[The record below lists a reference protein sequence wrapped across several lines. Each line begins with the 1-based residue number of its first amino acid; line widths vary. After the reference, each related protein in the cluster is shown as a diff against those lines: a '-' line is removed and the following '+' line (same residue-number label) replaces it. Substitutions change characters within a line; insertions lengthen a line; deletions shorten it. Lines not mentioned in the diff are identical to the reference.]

1 METFL
6 IIFTVIVVVGFTI
19 LSFYTSINGGG
30 AEKFEKWLK
39 NKSKENF

>member
-19 LSFYTSINGGG
+19 LSFYTSINGG
-30 AEKFEKWLK
+30 AEKFEQWLK

>member
-19 LSFYTSINGGG
+19 LSFYTSINGG
-30 AEKFEKWLK
+30 AEHFEKWLK
-39 NKSKENF
+39 RRSKKNF

>member
-19 LSFYTSINGGG
+19 LSFYTSINGG